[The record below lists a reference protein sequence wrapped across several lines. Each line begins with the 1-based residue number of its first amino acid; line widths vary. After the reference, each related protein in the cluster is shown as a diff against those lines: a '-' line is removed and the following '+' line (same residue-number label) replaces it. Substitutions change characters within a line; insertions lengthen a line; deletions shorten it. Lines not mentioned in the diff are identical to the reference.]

1 MEKYNKLFNT
11 ITELIENSLLTSKD
25 IKKEL
30 DNAVKNNIEIFA
42 SKFNLVTREEFD
54 AQVEVLR
61 RTQDKLH
68 ELERQ
73 ITELNLPSE

>member
-1 MEKYNKLFNT
+1 MEKYNKLFNN

-42 SKFNLVTREEFD
+42 SKFNLVTKEEF
-54 AQVEVLR
+54 EVQKKIIENLNK
-61 RTQDKLH
+61 KL
-68 ELERQ
+68 EK
-73 ITELNLPSE
+73 IKNKKK

>member
-42 SKFNLVTREEFD
+42 SKFNLVTKEEF
-54 AQVEVLR
+54 EVQKKIIENLNK
-61 RTQDKLH
+61 KL
-68 ELERQ
+68 EK
-73 ITELNLPSE
+73 IKNKKK

>member
-42 SKFNLVTREEFD
+42 SKFNLVTREEF
-54 AQVEVLR
+54 EVQKKILENLNK
-61 RTQDKLH
+61 KL
-68 ELERQ
+68 EK
-73 ITELNLPSE
+73 IKNKKK

>member
-42 SKFNLVTREEFD
+42 SKFNLVTREEF
-54 AQVEVLR
+54 EVQKKIIENLNK
-61 RTQDKLH
+61 KL
-68 ELERQ
+68 EK
-73 ITELNLPSE
+73 IKNKKK